1 MACNKKPP
9 GGGLVEFVFDIR
21 EHGAYALHMISFLV
35 KLSDRQLLALRSLS
49 KEMGISVSELIRRAV
64 DRFLEK

>member
-1 MACNKKPP
+1 
-9 GGGLVEFVFDIR
+9 
-21 EHGAYALHMISFLV
+21 MISFLV